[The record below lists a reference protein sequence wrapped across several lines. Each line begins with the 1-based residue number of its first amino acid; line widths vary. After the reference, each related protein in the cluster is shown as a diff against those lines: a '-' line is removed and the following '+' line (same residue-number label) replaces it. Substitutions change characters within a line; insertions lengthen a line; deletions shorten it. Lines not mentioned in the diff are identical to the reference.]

1 MTIPARDAQTTEVHH
16 PRVPLDPR
24 DVQVDLDSI
33 NNQLHYA
40 MWSVFRTSAPL
51 PSGQVERHRLV
62 DESTDYVAGSSVTT
76 RGWYDVAGFRADAD
90 LLVWWLD
97 DDPENLQEAYHRLR
111 RSALGAHLEPVWSIV
126 GLHTPA
132 EFNRT
137 HVPACFGGVAPRDW
151 VMVYPFVRSYE
162 WYLLDPAE
170 RSRIMADHGRHG
182 FAAYPDVKG
191 STLAT
196 FGLSDFEWI
205 LGFEADTLDRLEG
218 VIQHLRYT
226 EARLHVREDTP
237 FYTGRRVA
245 PLTWADR
252 QRRA

>member
-1 MTIPARDAQTTEVHH
+1 MTIPAPDAQPTQIRH
-16 PRVPLDPR
+16 RAPLDPR
-24 DVQVDLDSI
+24 DVEVDLDAVNSG
-33 NNQLHYA
+33 LHYA
-40 MWSVFRTSAPL
+40 MWSVFRTSSPL

-62 DESTDYVAGSSVTT
+62 GESADFVARSGVAT

-97 DDPENLQEAYHRLR
+97 DDPEKLQEAYHRLR

-170 RSRIMADHGRHG
+170 RARIMAEHGRAG
-182 FAAYPDVKG
+182 ASKYSDVKG

-196 FGLSDFEWI
+196 FGFSDYEWI

-237 FYTGRRVA
+237 FYTGRRVS
-245 PLTWADR
+245 PEVWADR
-252 QRRA
+252 QPRA